1 MNYSTLKKSVAL
13 CAASV
18 MIVGTL
24 YAQQDSTATDSTA
37 TTTTDTTSTETTT
50 PAAASTSMSSDS
62 TSGSTSTPKIFGG
75 AKQFRSWYFGVHGG
89 VLFPNLIT
97 GVNDYKKSD
106 VDFGYGISLRKQ
118 FAPSFGVELNGMM
131 GKAKANNNDA
141 PNGVR
146 LAEIPFAGGVN
157 SVQSFET
164 KVDWDASILG
174 IVDVAKVNFMR
185 RNNSVSFQV
194 IGGYGLMSYRPT
206 VTLGDGST
214 FQYWNGEDSWGKG
227 IQEQYLT
234 AGAGIKFKL
243 GEGTNLGFRYLM
255 KWIDG
260 DNFDGTYRGYPTMD
274 KLSYAS
280 ANLEFALGSSSK
292 PSLDW
297 VNPVAL
303 MYDELKD
310 PTLRQEVEALKTRV
324 SNVEQAVEDLKK
336 DSDGDGVADQFDK
349 CPNTPA
355 GTVVDGSGCELK
367 MPAAD
372 SSGTPGVYSNI
383 QFEFDSAVLRTSAY
397 PTLDRAAADL
407 KANTSGSLQLDG
419 YASAEGTERY
429 NVRLSRDRANA
440 VKTYLVNAGVEA
452 SKITVKANGEKN
464 PIASNATEEGRV
476 QNRRVEF
483 KASM

>member
-24 YAQQDSTATDSTA
+24 YAQQDSTATDST
-37 TTTTDTTSTETTT
+37 TTTTTETTDSS
-50 PAAASTSMSSDS
+50 ASTSMSDS
-62 TSGSTSTPKIFGG
+62 TMGATSTPKIFGG
-75 AKQFRSWYFGVHGG
+75 AKQFRSWFIGVHGG

-97 GVNDYKKSD
+97 GANDFKQSE
-106 VDFGYGISLRKQ
+106 VDFGYGIAIRKQ

-131 GKAKANNNDA
+131 GKAKANNDDA

-146 LAEIPFAGGVN
+146 FAELPFPGGVN
-157 SVQSFET
+157 TVRSFET

-185 RNNSVSFQV
+185 RNNTVSFQV
-194 IGGYGLMSYRPT
+194 IGGYGVMSYRPT
-206 VTLGDGST
+206 VVLGNGQSI
-214 FQYWNGEDSWGKG
+214 QYWNGEDSWGKG

-367 MPAAD
+367 LPTD
-372 SSGTPGVYSNI
+372 SAGTPGVYSNI
-383 QFEFDSAVLRTSAY
+383 QFEFDSAVLRTSSY

-407 KANTSGSLQLDG
+407 KANASASLQLDG

-429 NVRLSRDRANA
+429 NLRLSRDRGNA
-440 VKTYLVNAGVEA
+440 VKTYLVNAGVDA
-452 SKITVKANGEKN
+452 SRVTVKANGEKN

-483 KASM
+483 KAKM

>member
-18 MIVGTL
+18 MVVGTL
-24 YAQQDSTATDSTA
+24 YAQQDTTKTDSSATPTTTTDSTA
-37 TTTTDTTSTETTT
+37 TAAPMTTDSSTAMATTDS
-50 PAAASTSMSSDS
+50 SSSMA
-62 TSGSTSTPKIFGG
+62 GSTPKIFGG
-75 AKQFRSWYFGVHGG
+75 AKQFRSWFFGIHGG

-97 GVNDYKKSD
+97 GVNDYNKSD
-106 VDFGYGISLRKQ
+106 VDFGYGISIRKQ
-118 FAPSFGVELNGMM
+118 FAPSFGVEANGMM
-131 GKAKANNNDA
+131 GKAKANNDDA
-141 PNGVR
+141 
-146 LAEIPFAGGVN
+146 AGGIRN
-157 SVQSFET
+157 GDEFTGIRSFET
-164 KVDWDASILG
+164 KVDWDAQILG

-185 RNNSVSFQV
+185 RTNTVSFQV
-194 IGGYGLMSYRPT
+194 MGGYGIMSYRPT
-206 VTLGDGST
+206 VTLANGST
-214 FQYWNGEDSWGKG
+214 FNYWNGEDSWGKG
-227 IQEQYLT
+227 IQEQYIS

-280 ANLEFALGSSSK
+280 ANLEFALGSGSK

-383 QFEFDSAVLRTSAY
+383 QFEFDSAVLRTSSY

-407 KANTSGSLQLDG
+407 KANTAASLQLDG
-419 YASAEGTERY
+419 YASAEGTDRY
-429 NVRLSRDRANA
+429 NTRLSRDRANA
-440 VKTYLVNAGVEA
+440 VKTYLVNAGVDA
-452 SKITVKANGEKN
+452 NRVTTKGNGEKN
-464 PIASNATEEGRV
+464 PIGSNATEEGRI

-483 KASM
+483 KPKM